1 MGERNVASQEAA
13 RAGRLTC
20 VLPRVTPFRAVP
32 VDDVVFTKRIQS
44 AIAHGR
50 TAARYVLAVESG
62 PDAGASFRVDG
73 SLERSRLLIGHGPL
87 CDIRL
92 NDPKVSRRHAGLEA
106 DERGLRYTDLGSTNG
121 SRVNGVTVVEA
132 FLRGGETIEMGST
145 VLTVHAGVPVE
156 VALPDALSFGK
167 FHGAS
172 PQIRRLYPLFHKL
185 AASDLSVIIE
195 GETGSGKEVLAESLH
210 DASARSNEPFVVFDC
225 TTVSPNLIEAALFGH
240 ERGAYTGA
248 VSAARGL
255 FEEADGGTL
264 FIDEIGDLELSLQA
278 KLLRAVDKS
287 SVRRIGGTRW
297 IDVDVRI
304 ISATR
309 RNLDAEVQAGRFR
322 DDLLFRL
329 GGARIDLPPLRA
341 RDGDIR
347 LLAMKFW
354 CELGGDPAALRSDL
368 VDRLEGYAW
377 PGNTRELRHAIV
389 RYLALGDE
397 SLTPSKLSQVP
408 QASREPRVVPD
419 LLDAIIA
426 EETTFAAGRQRLLD
440 EFERRFVTSV
450 LERHGGHVGKA
461 AEAAGVGRRYFQEI
475 RNRHREGR

>member
-1 MGERNVASQEAA
+1 V
-13 RAGRLTC
+13 
-20 VLPRVTPFRAVP
+20 
-32 VDDVVFTKRIQS
+32 
-44 AIAHGR
+44 
-50 TAARYVLAVESG
+50 
-62 PDAGASFRVDG
+62 
-73 SLERSRLLIGHGPL
+73 
-87 CDIRL
+87 
-92 NDPKVSRRHAGLEA
+92 
-106 DERGLRYTDLGSTNG
+106 RGDR
-121 SRVNGVTVVEA
+121 
-132 FLRGGETIEMGST
+132 
-145 VLTVHAGVPVE
+145 
-156 VALPDALSFGK
+156 
-167 FHGAS
+167 
-172 PQIRRLYPLFHKL
+172 
-185 AASDLSVIIE
+185 
-195 GETGSGKEVLAESLH
+195 
-210 DASARSNEPFVVFDC
+210 
-225 TTVSPNLIEAALFGH
+225 VSPNLIEAALFGH

-354 CELGGDPAALRSDL
+354 CDLGGDPAALRPDF
-368 VDRLEGYAW
+368 VNRLEGYSW
-377 PGNTRELRHAIV
+377 PGNARELRHAIV

-397 SLTPSKLSQVP
+397 SLTPAKLSQASQPRNPTSQVP
-408 QASREPRVVPD
+408 GAVPD
-419 LLDAIIA
+419 LLDSIIA

-440 EFERRFVTSV
+440 EFERRFVASV

-475 RNRHREGR
+475 RGRHRDGR